1 MTVVAEC
8 WPRSKPTRAAFPTAL
23 VTLGR
28 RQHLREES
36 Q

>member
-1 MTVVAEC
+1 MIVVAEC
-8 WPRSKPTRAAFPTAL
+8 WPRSKHTRAAFPTVL
-23 VTLGR
+23 VAIRR